1 MDSKKNTDKTKV
13 AALREIFPGHPY
25 LMVEDGRG
33 GFSEG
38 GNQNWWSRKTK
49 ITGHKGITDGLKKK
63 MRDRSYRLWKGGC
76 GVIALCDM
84 ELYLAKLRDVDH
96 LENGPDS
103 KHKEKN
109 PKQNGPDFRQKERIP
124 EHKAYDQN
132 HNEINSSHKDQN
144 LGQKSFP
151 HSYGIEAGD
160 YMSYVEKRYASRYVL
175 WANPVDCTTGL
186 QPWKMIYG
194 FWRFVREGAHPY
206 KRVVWAKHCLKPRK
220 WQKKA
225 VLSDI
230 ERMLSRNIPVVFSCH
245 RFGKK
250 HDTGLYRTL
259 EEAGNGKPPETVN
272 GHYMTVVSLHKS
284 PSFEGKYILKV
295 ISWGKI
301 YYVDYDEYASGLN
314 FFHNILTVK
323 VK

>member
-1 MDSKKNTDKTKV
+1 MIKEMLEWLKKKYLIKRDNAMDRKKENTDKTKV

-25 LMVEDGRG
+25 LMVEDGKG

-49 ITGHKGITDGLKKK
+49 ITGHKNMVDGLKKK
-63 MRDRSYRLWKGGC
+63 MGDRAYRLWNGGC

-84 ELYLAKLRDVDH
+84 ELYLTKLQEKEH
-96 LENGPDS
+96 LRKNS
-103 KHKEKN
+103 K
-109 PKQNGPDFRQKERIP
+109 
-124 EHKAYDQN
+124 
-132 HNEINSSHKDQN
+132 
-144 LGQKSFP
+144 
-151 HSYGIEAGD
+151 IETD
-160 YMSYVEKRYASRYVL
+160 KYMSYVDKRYASRYVL

-194 FWRFVREGAHPY
+194 FWRFVREGEHPY
-206 KRVVWAKHCLKPRK
+206 KRAVWAKHCLKPRK

-225 VLSDI
+225 VLADI
-230 ERMLSRNIPVVFSCH
+230 ERMLSQNIPVVFSGH
-245 RFGKK
+245 RFRKN

-259 EEAGNGKPPETVN
+259 EEAGNGKPSETVN
-272 GHYMTVVSLHKS
+272 GHYMTIVSLHKS

-295 ISWGKI
+295 ISWGRI
-301 YYVDYDEYASGLN
+301 YYIDFDEYALGLS

-323 VK
+323 MK

>member
-1 MDSKKNTDKTKV
+1 MDSRKNVDKTKV
-13 AALREIFPGHPY
+13 VALKEIFPGHPY

-33 GFSEG
+33 DFSEG
-38 GNQNWWSRKTK
+38 GNQNWWSRRTQ
-49 ITGHKGITDGLKKK
+49 ITGHKGIADGLKKK
-63 MRDRSYRLWKGGC
+63 MGDRSYRLWKGGC

-84 ELYLAKLRDVDH
+84 ELYLAKIQ
-96 LENGPDS
+96 ENGRNHMDKDS
-103 KHKEKN
+103 VGRKTAKTDRM
-109 PKQNGPDFRQKERIP
+109 QDWIGTD
-124 EHKAYDQN
+124 A
-132 HNEINSSHKDQN
+132 
-144 LGQKSFP
+144 
-151 HSYGIEAGD
+151 

-175 WANPVDCTTGL
+175 WANPVDCMTGL

-194 FWRFVREGAHPY
+194 FWRFVREGEHPY
-206 KRVVWAKHCLKPRK
+206 KRAVWAKHCLKPGK

-230 ERMLSRNIPVVFSCH
+230 ERMLSENIPVVFSCH

-272 GHYMTVVSLHKS
+272 GHYMTVISLHKS
-284 PSFEGKYILKV
+284 PTFEGKYIMKV

-301 YYVDYDEYASGLN
+301 YYIDYDEYAKGLN

-323 VK
+323 MK

>member
-1 MDSKKNTDKTKV
+1 MDNNKSTDKTKMTAQVAKQSATQV
-13 AALREIFPGHPY
+13 AALKEVYPGHPY

-33 GFSEG
+33 GVSEG

-49 ITGHKGITDGLKKK
+49 ITGHKGMADGLKKK
-63 MRDRSYRLWKGGC
+63 MGDRSYRLWKGGC
-76 GVIALCDM
+76 GVIALCDL
-84 ELYLAKLRDVDH
+84 ELYLMKLQERERH
-96 LENGPDS
+96 QNIACDS
-103 KHKEKN
+103 
-109 PKQNGPDFRQKERIP
+109 
-124 EHKAYDQN
+124 
-132 HNEINSSHKDQN
+132 
-144 LGQKSFP
+144 
-151 HSYGIEAGD
+151 

-175 WANPVDCTTGL
+175 WANPVDCMTGL

-194 FWRFVREGAHPY
+194 FWRFVREGEHPY
-206 KRVVWAKHCLKPRK
+206 KRAVWAKHCLKPGK

-230 ERMLSRNIPVVFSCH
+230 ERMLSENIPVVFSCH

-272 GHYMTVVSLHKS
+272 GHYMTVISLHKS
-284 PSFEGKYILKV
+284 PTFEGKYILKV

-301 YYVDYDEYASGLN
+301 YYIDYDEYARGLN

-323 VK
+323 MK